1 MTHNGIEIDQF
12 VLLTIYPALA
22 IFIIA
27 FIWKKIT
34 LKKSFQYLIQ
44 AITCIVFAILYYL
57 FIPNGGAQGLAIVL
71 FLFSFVLLLMARKQK
86 IEAEENNETQDFKKF
101 SLRD

>member
-1 MTHNGIEIDQF
+1 MTHNGIEIEQF
-12 VLLTIYPALA
+12 VLFTIYPALA
-22 IFIIA
+22 IFVIA
-27 FIWKKIT
+27 FIWSKLN

-71 FLFSFVLLLMARKQK
+71 VLFSFILLLMARKQK
-86 IEAEENNETQDFKKF
+86 IEPEENDKSEVFKKF
-101 SLRD
+101 SVR